1 MLLRDAPVLTATPP
15 RPYSLRGEQRIWAPG
30 LRVSAPLCSPPPV
43 SAAFNTAADGVL
55 MEREHR
61 RYQMR
66 VIEQVISDTPF
77 PSTQN
82 ETNYN
87 NNNNNNNNKTLKN
100 SMTIN
105 DHQ

>member
-1 MLLRDAPVLTATPP
+1 MGWLQPTPCAPPCSPQHPP

-87 NNNNNNNNKTLKN
+87 NNNNNNKTRVL
-100 SMTIN
+100 
-105 DHQ
+105 Q